1 MAQWTARIC
10 WIFCFGVVSC
20 SLFALKLLTT
30 QFCCMQREGN
40 APVSTRQGVGFLKC
54 ARVLGQTLHTT
65 DTKMGIWEVSYFLIC
80 TWSTSLWCPWGCE
93 FPVFF
98 VELLQVLR
106 AYSGSVKEWLQTSEQ
121 ELQPLLPFLWSLQ
134 THRQSVTS
142 LRVTYKV
149 RADRIQLQAGVKPAI
164 ICFAGAAVLGCRA
177 KSFHQQDFG
186 CSLLLLFSCSVWV
199 VWDALIPA
207 ARIYLSVREAGST
220 FVECLPSDVEELER
234 FFILSFVEFLAAFYR
249 ESWKE
254 SFLNKTPI
262 LRLPS
267 PLCPGFSEDRASFF
281 SVAVTSAVF
290 WIPNENDVD
299 STVIF
304 WGLWLS

>member
-177 KSFHQQDFG
+177 KSFPSAGFWMFPLATFQLLSLGSMRCIDPRCKDLPVSKRSWEYFCGVFAFWCGGAREVFYSFFCGIFG
-186 CSLLLLFSCSVWV
+186 CFLQGELKGEFS
-199 VWDALIPA
+199 
-207 ARIYLSVREAGST
+207 
-220 FVECLPSDVEELER
+220 
-234 FFILSFVEFLAAFYR
+234 
-249 ESWKE
+249 
-254 SFLNKTPI
+254 
-262 LRLPS
+262 
-267 PLCPGFSEDRASFF
+267 
-281 SVAVTSAVF
+281 
-290 WIPNENDVD
+290 
-299 STVIF
+299 
-304 WGLWLS
+304 